1 MSPDVRH
8 VSVALSA
15 DALML
20 QWARQEQ
27 APAGSAI
34 VVDNEIAARTRG
46 GMHWDRPHSLTI
58 AVLARPR
65 TLEPDVADLAW
76 LAGGVG
82 AAAAFDDLTEDRYV
96 CVWPDRVE
104 SFFATGDR
112 QHPEIV
118 ITASSLLGPGR
129 IEHTVVIARITGA
142 SQVPDASLIPVTIEH
157 LRRAT
162 DLLDEP
168 ERVVSLYRDRCVALG
183 ARVSVALLPTGTIQG
198 RACDVGN
205 DGSLVIESITGMRER
220 VAVPAFSHVTQL
232 PT

>member
-1 MSPDVRH
+1 MSPETRH
-8 VSVALSA
+8 VPLALSA

-20 QWARQEQ
+20 QWARQEL

-34 VVDNEIAARTRG
+34 IVDNEIAARTRG
-46 GMHWDRPHSLTI
+46 GSHWTRPDSLTI

-82 AAAAFDDLTEDRYV
+82 AASAFDDLTADRYV

-104 SFFATGDR
+104 SPSGDR
-112 QHPEIV
+112 QRPEIV

-129 IEHTVVIARITGA
+129 IEHIVVVARITGA
-142 SQVPDASLIPVTIEH
+142 SQVQDASLIPVTIEH

-168 ERVVSLYRDRCVALG
+168 ERVLSLYRDRCGALG
-183 ARVSVALLPTGTIQG
+183 ALVSVALLPTGTIQG

-205 DGSLVIESITGMRER
+205 DGSLVVESITGMRER
-220 VAVPAFSHVTQL
+220 IAVAAVGHVTQL
-232 PT
+232 PP

>member
-1 MSPDVRH
+1 MSPETRH
-8 VSVALSA
+8 VPLALSA

-34 VVDNEIAARTRG
+34 IVDNEIAARTRG
-46 GMHWDRPHSLTI
+46 GSHWTRPDSLTI

-65 TLEPDVADLAW
+65 TLEPDVAELAW
-76 LAGGVG
+76 LAGGIG
-82 AAAAFDDLTEDRYV
+82 AASAFDDLSADRYV

-104 SFFATGDR
+104 SSFATGGR
-112 QHPEIV
+112 QRPEIV

-129 IEHTVVIARITGA
+129 IEHVVVIARITGA

-162 DLLDEP
+162 ELLDEP

-183 ARVSVALLPTGTIQG
+183 ARVSIALLPTGTIQG

-220 VAVPAFSHVTQL
+220 VAVAAFRHMTQFPL
-232 PT
+232 